1 MRVLIIALLLLIAAL
16 LLAGCSANLTDE
28 EREERDFQREYR
40 TDGIYNDWVMC
51 QQVFRDKGVR
61 WVTLDAGSKI
71 RNKNPH
77 RTTML
82 QEIRYNK
89 CRINRDRL

>member
-1 MRVLIIALLLLIAAL
+1 MRVLIITL

-40 TDGIYNDWVMC
+40 NDGIYNDWVLC
-51 QQVFRDKGVR
+51 QQLFRHKGVK
-61 WVTLDAGSKI
+61 WVTFDARSKI
-71 RNKNPH
+71 RNKKPH

-82 QEIRYNK
+82 QEIRYNG